1 MGFSQGAATATLLTG
16 MQRSGKALAEH
27 PPVRFLICFAG
38 IRVRD
43 PNLEKYY
50 AALAPVPAVHIIGD
64 RDPVKRMTNHLIEAF
79 DDPVVINHPR
89 GHVIPPLVG
98 EDLAKLRTFLEE
110 QREKVEQSSP
120 PPAGITSGI
129 TSAL

>member
-1 MGFSQGAATATLLTG
+1 MGFSQGAASATLLTG
-16 MQRSGKALAEH
+16 MQQTGKALTEH
-27 PPVRFLICFAG
+27 PPLQFLICFAG

-79 DDPVVINHPR
+79 DHPVVINHSR
-89 GHVIPPLVG
+89 GHVIPALAG
-98 EDLAKLRTFLEE
+98 EDLAKLRNFLEE
-110 QREKVEQSSP
+110 QRDKVKQQSPNIS
-120 PPAGITSGI
+120 S
-129 TSAL
+129 SL